1 MTIVIE
7 DILASDMAPGDQ
19 PRLRGRR
26 SLENIMAA
34 PSVEVKR
41 PTIVRV
47 KRPIILGIVGD
58 SAAGKTTLSRG
69 IAQILGVE
77 NVAVLCTDDYHRYNR
92 IQRKELGITPL
103 NPECNYLDIMAQH
116 LRLLRAGQAILKPHY
131 DHKLGDFGPPQ
142 YIVPHHYIIVEGLL
156 GMYWQEMRNAY
167 SVRVFLNPPEE
178 LRWRWKIPRDTAK
191 RGYTEEEVLR
201 ELALRE
207 HDSAAYIR
215 PQRDYADIEIS
226 FFPGVSS
233 HPKQD
238 GDAHLNVRLTLHGTL
253 HHPDLSEVIAEDQS
267 GCVRSTLGRESGRAV
282 EYLEIDGSIPDEP
295 ARALERC
302 ILDHLDACGA
312 ASLADLGQ
320 YYDSQTRDSRH
331 SHPLALTQL
340 LLVYHL
346 LRAKQRDQIEV

>member
-1 MTIVIE
+1 VM
-7 DILASDMAPGDQ
+7 LAPGNQ
-19 PRLRGRR
+19 PGPRGTR
-26 SLENIMAA
+26 SLENVMAA
-34 PSVEVKR
+34 PFVGAKR
-41 PTIVRV
+41 PTVVKV

-92 IQRKELGITPL
+92 KQRKELGITPL

-116 LRLLRAGQAILKPHY
+116 LRLLRAGEAILKPHY
-131 DHKLGDFGPPQ
+131 DHKTGDFGPPQ
-142 YIVPHHYIIVEGLL
+142 YIVPHHYLIVEGLL

-178 LRWRWKIPRDTAK
+178 LRRRWKIRRDTAK
-191 RGYTEEEVLR
+191 RGYREEEVLR

-215 PQRDYADIEIS
+215 PQRDYADVEIS
-226 FFPGVSS
+226 FFPGESAN
-233 HPKQD
+233 PEQD

-267 GCVRSTLGRESGRAV
+267 GCVRSILGREGGRAV

-320 YYDSQTRDSRH
+320 YSDPQTRDSRH

-346 LRAKQRDQIEV
+346 LRAKLRDQVEV

>member
-1 MTIVIE
+1 
-7 DILASDMAPGDQ
+7 
-19 PRLRGRR
+19 
-26 SLENIMAA
+26 MAA
-34 PSVEVKR
+34 PFVEVKR
-41 PTIVRV
+41 PTIVGV

-58 SAAGKTTLSRG
+58 SAAGKTTLSKG

-92 IQRKELGITPL
+92 MQRKELGITPL

-142 YIVPHHYIIVEGLL
+142 YIVPHHYLIVEGLL

-178 LRWRWKIPRDTAK
+178 LRWRWKIQRDTVK

-226 FFPGVSS
+226 FFPGVSPY
-233 HPKQD
+233 PKQD

-267 GCVRSTLGRESGRAV
+267 GCVRSTLGREGGRAV

-320 YYDSQTRDSRH
+320 YFDSQTRDSRH